1 MKYCSIWWQR
11 IKYQSLSTIVIA
23 SFIVICNQLI
33 SNMFYKLIKMQKRK
47 RKVDESTSISR
58 TIVFHQILNNGFV
71 FYIISCLRMFF
82 EKVSPSIYE
91 TYYSHSENFFIDNW
105 YSKYSALIFYIL
117 FIQIFPF
124 NIIVLAQNTLLSLSR
139 YCCDRRCKCSRK
151 KT

>member
-11 IKYQSLSTIVIA
+11 IKYQSLSTIVTA

-91 TYYSHSENFFIDNW
+91 TYYSHTENFFIDNW

-124 NIIVLAQNTLLSLSR
+124 NILVLA
-139 YCCDRRCKCSRK
+139 
-151 KT
+151 